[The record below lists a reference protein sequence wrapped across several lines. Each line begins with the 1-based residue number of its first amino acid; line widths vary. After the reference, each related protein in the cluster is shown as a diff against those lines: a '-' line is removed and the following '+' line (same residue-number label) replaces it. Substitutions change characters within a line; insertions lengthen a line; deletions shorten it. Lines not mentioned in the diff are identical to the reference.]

1 MRKPAS
7 FTLALALALLLS
19 PLVATP
25 AGAIACPPGYKA
37 CCNVTCIPI
46 TFKCF
51 INCEPGLTPTVAAT
65 TRLASVAPGADA
77 AVAGDAA
84 LAAFL
89 ESLSLESGAAPLPFL
104 LC

>member
-1 MRKPAS
+1 MRRTAA
-7 FTLALALALLLS
+7 FTLALALAALLS
-19 PLVATP
+19 PLVAGP

-37 CCNVTCIPI
+37 CCNITCIPI

-51 INCEPGLTPTVAAT
+51 INCEPGFTLPAAAT

-77 AVAGDAA
+77 AGSGDAA
-84 LAAFL
+84 LAVFL
-89 ESLSLESGAAPLPFL
+89 ESLWLESGAAPPPFL